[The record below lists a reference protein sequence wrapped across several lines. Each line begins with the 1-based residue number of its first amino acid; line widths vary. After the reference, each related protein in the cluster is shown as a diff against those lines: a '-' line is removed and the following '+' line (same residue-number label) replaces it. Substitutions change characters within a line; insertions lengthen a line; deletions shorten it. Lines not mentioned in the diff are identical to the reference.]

1 MKCTY
6 AGVGLADQMYEG
18 TDSSVVVTEPAP
30 MYKLIQILSI

>member
-18 TDSSVVVTEPAP
+18 TDSSLMFTVPA
-30 MYKLIQILSI
+30 LLCLN